1 MTILG
6 LDYGEKKIGVAKS
19 AGSLAVT
26 FCIIQNDKILFQRIK
41 EICEQQN
48 IEKIVVGVPY
58 PHSGNASDQ
67 QKKSEQF
74 VKDLKQE
81 LSIDVVAED
90 ERMSSQMAQK
100 LGVGL
105 KRGEE
110 DDAIAAMLVLQSY
123 LDKHT

>member
-26 FCIIQNDKILFQRIK
+26 FCIIQNDKVLFQKIK

>member
-48 IEKIVVGVPY
+48 IEKIVVGIPY